1 LNRFQKQLDAFWSPD
16 KKSAA
21 MKEEQIK
28 EFLAELGQTATE
40 PVRPGLGEE
49 IKQRI
54 PHRLSRHKIGWDTVN
69 IIIDLRLSKSVAAA
83 VIIITMILL
92 LNLLGG
98 RESIGGG
105 IIKDGM
111 LLISYWRGAGENQV
125 SITRSKYEHLLDRG
139 ENVIWYGYS
148 IDVKDANS
156 VLMQRKLPDGTYEL
170 TFADGHEKQVN
181 SEQLVKLL
189 TRMLE
194 KRTK

>member
-1 LNRFQKQLDAFWSPD
+1 
-16 KKSAA
+16 

-28 EFLAELGQTATE
+28 ELLNELGRRATE

-83 VIIITMILL
+83 AIIITMILL
-92 LNLLGG
+92 LNLFGG
-98 RESIGGG
+98 RDLASGG
-105 IIKDGM
+105 IFKDGM
-111 LLISYWRGAGENQV
+111 LLINYWRGVGEDPV
-125 SITRSKYEHLLDRG
+125 SIARSKYEHLLDRG
-139 ENVIWYGYS
+139 ENVIWYGDS

-156 VLMQRKLPDGTYEL
+156 VLMQRKLPDGKYEL
-170 TFADGHEKQVN
+170 IFTDGHDKQVN

-189 TRMLE
+189 ARMLE

>member
-1 LNRFQKQLDAFWSPD
+1 
-16 KKSAA
+16 

-28 EFLAELGQTATE
+28 ELLTELGQSRTE
-40 PVRPGLGEE
+40 PVRSGLGEE

-83 VIIITMILL
+83 AIIIAMILL
-92 LNLLGG
+92 LNLFGG
-98 RESIGGG
+98 RESIGAG

-111 LLISYWRGAGENQV
+111 LLIKYWGGVGEDHI
-125 SITRSKYEHLLDRG
+125 SIARTKYEHLLERD
-139 ENVIWYGYS
+139 ENVIWYGDS
-148 IDVKDANS
+148 IDIKDANS
-156 VLMQRKLPDGTYEL
+156 VLMQRKLLDGKYEL
-170 TFADGHEKQVN
+170 TFVDGHERQVN

-194 KRTK
+194 KKTK

>member
-1 LNRFQKQLDAFWSPD
+1 
-16 KKSAA
+16 

-28 EFLAELGQTATE
+28 EFLTELGQRTTE
-40 PVRPGLGEE
+40 AVRPGLGEE

-83 VIIITMILL
+83 AIIIAMILL
-92 LNLLGG
+92 LNLFGG
-98 RESIGGG
+98 RESIGAG
-105 IIKDGM
+105 IFKDGM
-111 LLISYWRGAGENQV
+111 LLIKYWGGV
-125 SITRSKYEHLLDRG
+125 GDDHISIARTKYEHLLERD
-139 ENVIWYGYS
+139 ENVIWYGDS
-148 IDVKDANS
+148 IDIKDANS
-156 VLMQRKLPDGTYEL
+156 VLLQRKLPNGQYEL
-170 TFADGHEKQVN
+170 TFVDGHEQQVN

>member
-1 LNRFQKQLDAFWSPD
+1 MKQ
-16 KKSAA
+16 
-21 MKEEQIK
+21 EQIK
-28 EFLAELGQTATE
+28 ELLNELGRRATE

-49 IKQRI
+49 LKQRI

-83 VIIITMILL
+83 AIIITMILL
-92 LNLLGG
+92 LNLFGG
-98 RESIGGG
+98 RDLASGG
-105 IIKDGM
+105 IFKDGM
-111 LLISYWRGAGENQV
+111 LLINYWRGVGEDPV
-125 SITRSKYEHLLDRG
+125 SIARSKYEHLLDRG
-139 ENVIWYGYS
+139 ENVIWYGDS

-156 VLMQRKLPDGTYEL
+156 VLMQRKLPDGKYEL
-170 TFADGHEKQVN
+170 TFTDGHDKQVN